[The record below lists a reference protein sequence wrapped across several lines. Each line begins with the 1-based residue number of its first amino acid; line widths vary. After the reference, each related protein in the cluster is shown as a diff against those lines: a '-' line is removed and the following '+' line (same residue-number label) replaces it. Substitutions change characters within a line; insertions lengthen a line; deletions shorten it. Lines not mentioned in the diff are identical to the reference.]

1 MSLRNALAPMFAL
14 LLAACAGAPV
24 PDVGYYRLK
33 PVDRGAVGDTKYFS
47 IPIVVDA
54 LIADGV
60 YNDQAILYAQRSEGS
75 IKAYHYQLWDEPPG
89 QLLRRRLI
97 DTLRARNAARLV
109 TDRLP
114 PSIDSLRIFGRVERF
129 ERVKKGDAWLAGV
142 RLELRVEHG
151 AQHAPLLLSEYA
163 AEVPAETESIQST
176 VRAFAT
182 AIDQCFAAF
191 WTELQQLPQLQQAPP

>member
-1 MSLRNALAPMFAL
+1 MSLRSVLAVALAVL
-14 LLAACAGAPV
+14 LVACAGAPV

-33 PVDRGAVGDTKYFS
+33 PVEREPVDDKKHFS
-47 IPIVVDA
+47 IPIVVDS

-89 QLLRRRLI
+89 QLLQRRLI
-97 DTLRARNAARLV
+97 DTLRARSAARLV

-114 PSIDSLRIFGRVERF
+114 PSIDSLRISGRILRF
-129 ERVKKGDAWLAGV
+129 ERVKQGDAWLAGV

-163 AEVPAETESIQST
+163 DEVPAETESIQAT

-182 AIDQCFAAF
+182 AIDQCFSAF
-191 WTELQQLPQLQQAPP
+191 WTDLQQVQLQQVQP